1 MENEREA
8 GVRAPAEGLPEQG
21 NKPKPMGQPRR
32 RAAGTKRRTAGQTA
46 LAVAQEPGAEAVEG
60 AGQNAQ
66 RGPGRPPGRA
76 ARREWAGIVATAA
89 QAGRLEDD
97 AAPLARSFARQIDRM
112 ESCLDG
118 AYRRMKVDGTVA
130 TPDWLDKMGKAE
142 KQLADLRDR
151 LAAMLAGGGRFVLE
165 GFPPPPLQEEDDHGL

>member
-21 NKPKPMGQPRR
+21 DKGEARC
-32 RAAGTKRRTAGQTA
+32 RAAGAKRRTAGPA
-46 LAVAQEPGAEAVEG
+46 VLAVVEDPSATAVEEAVHKP
-60 AGQNAQ
+60 Q
-66 RGPGRPPGRA
+66 RRAGRPPGRA
-76 ARREWAGIVATAA
+76 ARREWAGIVALAVKG
-89 QAGRLEDD
+89 GRLDDD

-112 ESCLDG
+112 EGCLDG
-118 AYRRMKVDGTVA
+118 AYRRMEEDGAVA

-151 LAAMLAGGGRFVLE
+151 MAAMLTGGGRFVLE
-165 GFPPPPLQEEDDHGL
+165 GFPPPPLQEEDDHGV